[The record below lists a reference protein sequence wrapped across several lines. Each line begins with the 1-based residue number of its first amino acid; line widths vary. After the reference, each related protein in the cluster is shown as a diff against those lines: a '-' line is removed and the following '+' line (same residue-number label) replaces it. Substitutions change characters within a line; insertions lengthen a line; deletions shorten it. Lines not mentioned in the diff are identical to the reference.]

1 MRYLSYFSAMCFPF
15 GLYTAKRVGVFLYP
29 LLLLVFILLPTA
41 EHTYEITCNYNI
53 YDVYDW
59 AFEIG

>member
-1 MRYLSYFSAMCFPF
+1 MCFPF